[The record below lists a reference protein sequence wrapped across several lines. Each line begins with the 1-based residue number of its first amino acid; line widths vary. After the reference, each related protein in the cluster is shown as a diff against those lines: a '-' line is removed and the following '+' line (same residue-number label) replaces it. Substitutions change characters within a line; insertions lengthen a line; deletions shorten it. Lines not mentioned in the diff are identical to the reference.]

1 METPQDRLKR
11 LIRKAVDECCLR
23 DAVNSSWLANPMEA
37 EQHLIDELLPF
48 ANEFPQTDRQE
59 SVSESMKK
67 LQELGRRFQHLVAYA
82 EKANTEVTV
91 TDVQLDVARMKAQ
104 IEILDW
110 VAATASEG
118 DHETDLDVAISQ
130 KVAEIQKQLAPLMGV
145 VQCT

>member
-1 METPQDRLKR
+1 MTENPQDRLKR

-23 DAVNSSWLANPMEA
+23 DAVNSSWLANPIEA

-48 ANEFPQTDRQE
+48 APEFPQTDKQE

-91 TDVQLDVARMKAQ
+91 TDVQLDVARLKAKL
-104 IEILDW
+104 EILDW
-110 VAATASEG
+110 VIEFDLPEKAAMTVEAKVT
-118 DHETDLDVAISQ
+118 ET
-130 KVAEIQKQLAPLMGV
+130 KRQLNALEQVM
-145 VQCT
+145 QCT